1 MYKLRIDTNGN
12 ILDQYNSGSAEPVH
26 NSVDNQGYTWI
37 ESHEAHNVIMEYWTG
52 SEWATK
58 TTRPSPWYVWNG
70 TAWAEDLALKD
81 VAMGVQYQILRGHRN
96 SLLLECDW
104 TQLAD
109 APLTAEKVTEW
120 ATYRQVLRDFPSN
133 NLDFLSVES
142 LVWPEVPS

>member
-12 ILDQYNSGSAEPVH
+12 ILDQYNSGEVEPVH

-37 ESHEAHNVIMEYWTG
+37 ESDIAHNVIMDYWTG

-70 TAWAEDLALKD
+70 TAWVEDLGLKEIIF
-81 VAMGVQYQILRGHRN
+81 ASQ
-96 SLLLECDW
+96 LLEMRMQRSHLLFVCDW